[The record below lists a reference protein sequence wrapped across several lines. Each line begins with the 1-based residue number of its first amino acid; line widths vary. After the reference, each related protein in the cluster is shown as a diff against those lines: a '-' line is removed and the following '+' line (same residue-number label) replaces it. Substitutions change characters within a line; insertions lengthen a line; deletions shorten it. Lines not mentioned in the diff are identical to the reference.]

1 MKHILGGIVVIDF
14 SQVIAGPACTRLMA
28 ELGAE
33 VIKVE
38 LAPAGDPARLLP
50 MARDGHSAY
59 FSQHNQGKRGIC
71 VDPRQPDGL
80 DILKSLIA
88 KADVLVENFSPGAIG
103 RLGLGWDVVS
113 ALNPDLIMCS
123 ISAFGQDGPLS
134 ALPGYDYIAQA
145 YAGVSSMIGDP
156 DAPPALPGLALG
168 DIGTSMTAMA
178 AINGALFWRERNN
191 SGGQFLDIAL
201 LDYYFYS
208 HELNVEYASLGGKPM
223 RNGGHHGAIA
233 PMGIYRAKQGFIMI
247 ITLAHQWP
255 QVCGAMA
262 RPDLIDDPRFIDNQ
276 ARLDH
281 VDELTAIIEE
291 WLQSFPDTEA
301 ALATLEDARAPVAPI
316 LTVRD
321 AMQHQHLL
329 PRGTVR
335 GLRDPVLGPFQV
347 PGNPL
352 RYSLGLPPP
361 PSKAPT
367 LGEDNRAVLRRYLG
381 LSDAR
386 LTELESAGVLTAQE
400 PTKPTPGA

>member
-1 MKHILGGIVVIDF
+1 MKHILDDIVVIDF

-50 MARDGHSAY
+50 MVRDGHSAY
-59 FSQHNQGKRGIC
+59 FAQHNQGKRGIC
-71 VDPRQPDGL
+71 VDLRQPAGL
-80 DILKSLIA
+80 EILKSLIA
-88 KADVLVENFSPGAIG
+88 KADVLVENFSPGAIS
-103 RLGLGWDVVS
+103 RLGLGWDVVA

-123 ISAFGQDGPLS
+123 ISAFGQDGPLR

-168 DIGTSMTAMA
+168 DIGTSMTALA

-191 SGGQFLDIAL
+191 GGGQFLDIAL

-208 HELNVEYASLGGKPM
+208 HELNVEYASLGGAPM

-255 QVCGAMA
+255 QVCEAMA
-262 RPDLIDDPRFIDNQ
+262 RPDLIEDPRFIDNQ

-281 VDELTAIIEE
+281 VEALTAIIED

-301 ALATLEDARAPVAPI
+301 ALAKLEDAR
-316 LTVRD
+316 
-321 AMQHQHLL
+321 
-329 PRGTVR
+329 
-335 GLRDPVLGPFQV
+335 
-347 PGNPL
+347 
-352 RYSLGLPPP
+352 
-361 PSKAPT
+361 
-367 LGEDNRAVLRRYLG
+367 
-381 LSDAR
+381 
-386 LTELESAGVLTAQE
+386 
-400 PTKPTPGA
+400 